1 MSYSTSTGG
10 MVVKTSSA
18 RAVLISLIIS
28 GFTEACRKGGC
39 FSIQFL
45 KVTSFN
51 LGVTAQRL
59 IFTIIQHVK
68 LVKLPLKESG
78 GCINTT
84 QASKIK
90 KSMNR
95 GSILRCLSL
104 GNAVKYPIRIRTFS
118 SVSPANKL
126 DP

>member
-1 MSYSTSTGG
+1 M
-10 MVVKTSSA
+10 VKTPSA
-18 RAVLISLIIS
+18 RAVLISLFIS

-51 LGVTAQRL
+51 LGVTSL

-78 GCINTT
+78 GR
-84 QASKIK
+84 ASAPP
-90 KSMNR
+90 SM
-95 GSILRCLSL
+95 LRQPKARVGRLRQPEL
-104 GNAVKYPIRIRTFS
+104 EK
-118 SVSPANKL
+118 
-126 DP
+126 